1 MYSPALL
8 GIDAHCGQI
17 HRSAPPVWAI
27 VVFGVGVRRSALQLP
42 RYAAIAGEL
51 SLRER
56 SRTASA
62 VAIQPSIVVGL
73 GARLRR

>member
-1 MYSPALL
+1 MALK
-8 GIDAHCGQI
+8 CGDEQRHASGKVDGCTI
-17 HRSAPPVWAI
+17 ECSFTFPEA
-27 VVFGVGVRRSALQLP
+27 GVAGNG
-42 RYAAIAGEL
+42 YAAIAGEL